1 MMLGAPPPAGPI
13 QNIQTPQAR
22 ETNMKTIPK
31 NKLAKMTSK
40 ERDKLYRKMYRFLE
54 TRARGGLTF
63 GMDFRTVGM
72 HYPQITR
79 TMKSILM
86 MD

>member
-1 MMLGAPPPAGPI
+1 
-13 QNIQTPQAR
+13 
-22 ETNMKTIPK
+22 MKTIPK

-40 ERDKLYRKMYRFLE
+40 ERDKLYSKMYRFL
-54 TRARGGLTF
+54 AKRGRDGGGDPF
-63 GMDFRTVGM
+63 GMDFRTMGIY
-72 HYPQITR
+72 YPQITR